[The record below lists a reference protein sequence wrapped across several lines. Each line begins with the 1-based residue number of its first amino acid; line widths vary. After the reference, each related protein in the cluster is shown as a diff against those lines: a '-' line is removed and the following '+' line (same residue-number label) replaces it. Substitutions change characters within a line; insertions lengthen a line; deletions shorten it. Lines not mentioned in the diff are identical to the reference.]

1 MKPSLPHILLRGFS
15 SLCLLWLGIYWIWLV
30 RPVDQ
35 SWYDLPLGVLCLLM
49 AVWDIFDVVRSL
61 CRRKRW
67 QKEEDRP

>member
-1 MKPSLPHILLRGFS
+1 MKQSIPRIISQLVGGLVFA
-15 SLCLLWLGIYWIWLV
+15 WLGIYWIWLV
-30 RPVDQ
+30 KASDQ
-35 SWYDLPLGVLCLLM
+35 SWYNLPLGVLCLLM

>member
-1 MKPSLPHILLRGFS
+1 MKQSIARIISQLVGGLVFT
-15 SLCLLWLGIYWIWLV
+15 WLGIYWIWLV
-30 RPVDQ
+30 RPSDQ
-35 SWYDLPLGVLCLLM
+35 SWYDLPLGILCLLM